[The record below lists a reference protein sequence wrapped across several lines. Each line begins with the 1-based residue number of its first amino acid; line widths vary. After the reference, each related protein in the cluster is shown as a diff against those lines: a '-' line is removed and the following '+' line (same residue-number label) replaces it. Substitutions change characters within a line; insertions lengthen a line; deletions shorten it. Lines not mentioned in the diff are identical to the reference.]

1 MRAGISSEKNSSSRS
16 GMGRFRAL
24 GESTAGLGRQPCLA
38 AGFRQLADAQ
48 DVALPLSDRD
58 DAARVEQVERVDRLD
73 ALVVS
78 GQRHEVA
85 PRIARVDAA
94 GVDVYPEGAYGHG
107 ELLEPYL
114 G

>member
-38 AGFRQLADAQ
+38 AGFRQLAYAQ

-58 DAARVEQVERVDRLD
+58 DAARVEQVERVARLD

-78 GQRHEVA
+78 RQRHEVA
-85 PRIARVDAA
+85 ARIARRGPA
-94 GVDVYPEGAYGHG
+94 GVEISTAGAFRHA
-107 ELLEPYL
+107 ELLEQHV